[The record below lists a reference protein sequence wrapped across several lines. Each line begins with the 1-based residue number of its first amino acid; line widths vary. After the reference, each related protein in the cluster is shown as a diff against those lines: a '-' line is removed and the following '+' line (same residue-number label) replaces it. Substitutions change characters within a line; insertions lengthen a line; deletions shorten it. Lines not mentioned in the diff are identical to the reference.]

1 MAEVMVRQQPAR
13 PALWQQALVEKS
25 WQERD
30 YSLVVFPEGEGGE
43 RVKQL
48 AGNFHHTFR
57 GGQWPQEAPLIEL
70 ASFRGRE
77 AMEETLI
84 RWIQRVCHMQRRFW
98 VQLNGFCE
106 KHSGGLYL
114 QVQDHRPFA
123 KIAGSLSVVDQYIQ
137 SCGGPPVD
145 WIQAP
150 HCRITDTA
158 TTNEYDQ
165 TKKWFSAQPFH
176 ADFFV
181 HSLVL
186 MKQVS
191 DSGSAELVNVFP
203 LLP

>member
-13 PALWQQALVEKS
+13 PVWQQQQAEKS
-25 WQERD
+25 WREQD
-30 YSLVVFPEGEGGE
+30 YSLIVFPEGEGGE

-48 AGNFHHTFR
+48 AGNFFRTFR
-57 GGQWPQEAPLIEL
+57 DDLFPQELPLIEL
-70 ASFRGRE
+70 AGFRARE

-98 VQLNGFCE
+98 VQLDGFCE
-106 KHSGGLYL
+106 QHSSGLYL
-114 QVQDHRPFA
+114 QVQDHRPFT
-123 KIAGSLSVVDQYIQ
+123 KIAGSLHVVDQYIQ
-137 SCGGPPVD
+137 SCGGPPVE
-145 WIQAP
+145 WIKTP
-150 HCRITDTA
+150 HCRITDSA
-158 TTNEYDQ
+158 TTNEYEQ
-165 TKKWFSAQPFH
+165 TKKWFMDKAFH

-191 DSGSAELVNVFP
+191 ESGSAELVNVFP

>member
-1 MAEVMVRQQPAR
+1 MAEVMVRQQEKR
-13 PALWQQALVEKS
+13 FVWQQQAVEKS

-48 AGNFHHTFR
+48 AGNFHQTFR
-57 GGQWPQEAPLIEL
+57 AGSSPLEVPLIEL
-70 ASFRGRE
+70 AAFRARE

-106 KHSGGLYL
+106 KHNGGLYL
-114 QVQDHRPFA
+114 QVQDQRPFT

-137 SCGGPPVD
+137 SCGGPPVE

-150 HCRITDTA
+150 QCRITDSI

-165 TKKWFSAQPFH
+165 TKNWFSEAPFH

-186 MKQVS
+186 LKQVS